1 MTLSSVSPDNTG
13 IAPANPVQ
21 SANELAFRTLIA
33 NAINA
38 SNTVVNGNTLVIDT
52 IQTTNYIRNF
62 DVAQLSTS
70 ANTIVILANAVIA
83 WNNSG
88 LGTQVTG
95 WPAKT
100 FNTSSNPVEMANNF
114 VGYLW
119 IIWDGASVKDYA
131 ITGRLA
137 PPTPNYSLL
146 GFYTI
151 DGSGV
156 VSITYLL
163 ERFYEKTNSVWTY
176 PQYFNDGILGSD
188 KYPINY
194 LDAGDITRINTT
206 QISAPYFAG
215 KNSLNTGDIDISTA
229 QTVDIATVGA
239 NGMGQTANQTGT
251 ITVNSGTATV
261 TGTGTSFTTVF
272 NVGDVITT
280 SGNQSRRIT
289 IVTSNT
295 ALTVES
301 NWGSNETGVTFRR
314 GGRAPYTEY
323 YLHASENGNIA
334 RYFLSERLT
343 NPDLATGYT
352 RFRHTGW
359 VVLLDS
365 SSNIFIAYKSSDYS
379 KTTDNLAAYATRAW
393 VNFDGNTAAN
403 VSGTYS
409 QSGTTVTVTVPNHN
423 HKAGHGIYASI
434 TSGAAGSEYRRVASV
449 VDANT
454 FTYGATS
461 SLTTSGN
468 ITLNRRAIKAS
479 GNIANVTGGINTGLY
494 IINLLNSMPDA
505 NYCVHANATSNA
517 HPFGLIACEMSEEP
531 ANGGARGVNRLA
543 VYTGDNNSDL
553 GVNASNIS
561 VIVTR

>member
-1 MTLSSVSPDNTG
+1 MTLTNVSPDNTG

-21 SANELAFRTLIA
+21 SGNELAFRSLVSA
-33 NAINA
+33 AINA
-38 SNTVVNGNTLVIDT
+38 SNTVVNGNSLVIDT

-62 DVAQLSTS
+62 DVAQLSVS

-83 WNNSG
+83 WNNT
-88 LGTQVTG
+88 TQLEVTG

-100 FNTSSNPVEMANNF
+100 FNTSSNPTEMANNF

-151 DGSGV
+151 NGAGV
-156 VSITYLL
+156 VTITYLL

-194 LDAGDITRINTT
+194 LDAGNITRTNTT

-215 KNSLNTGDIDISTA
+215 KNSLNSGDIDISTA

-239 NGMGQTANQTGT
+239 NGIGQTANQTGT

-301 NWGSNETGVTFRR
+301 NWGSNETGVTFKR
-314 GGRAPYTEY
+314 GGRAPNTEY

-359 VVLLDS
+359 VVPLDA
-365 SSNIFIAYKSSDYS
+365 SSNILVPYKLSDYS
-379 KTTDNLAAYATRAW
+379 KTTDNLINYSIRAW
-393 VNFDGNTAAN
+393 VVFDGTTAAN

-409 QSGTTVTVTVPNHN
+409 QSGFTVTVTVANHG
-423 HKAGHGIYASI
+423 HKVGHVMYNING
-434 TSGAAGSEYRRVASV
+434 SGTMVPGVYTVTAVT
-449 VDANT
+449 DANT
-454 FTYGATS
+454 FTYTAGT
-461 SLTTSGN
+461 SLTTSGTC
-468 ITLNRRAIKAS
+468 TLQRRAIRAS
-479 GNIANVTGGINTGLY
+479 GNVANVPYVTTGDY
-494 IINLLNSMPDA
+494 IVNFTNAMPDI
-505 NYCVHANATSNA
+505 NYVPVAVISGIGALQIGTSVHVTGAGGTEVAPTTNSFRVVTSNFFNA
-517 HPFGLIACEMSEEP
+517 VRVETKYV
-531 ANGGARGVNRLA
+531 NVGVIR
-543 VYTGDNNSDL
+543 
-553 GVNASNIS
+553 
-561 VIVTR
+561 

>member
-21 SANELAFRTLIA
+21 SANELAFRSLVSA
-33 NAINA
+33 AINA

-52 IQTTNYIRNF
+52 IQRTNYIRNF
-62 DVAQLSTS
+62 DVAQLSVS

-83 WNNSG
+83 WNNTTE
-88 LGTQVTG
+88 LEVTG

-379 KTTDNLAAYATRAW
+379 KTTDNLVAYATRAW
-393 VNFDGNTAAN
+393 VNFDGTTAAN

-409 QSGTTVTVTVPNHN
+409 QSGFTVTVTVANHG
-423 HKAGHGIYASI
+423 HKVGHVVQSDI
-434 TSGAAGSEYRRVASV
+434 TSGTGVDGTYTVTAVT
-449 VDANT
+449 DANT
-454 FTYGATS
+454 FTYTAGT

-468 ITLNRRAIKAS
+468 ITLNRRAIRAS
-479 GNIANVTGGINTGLY
+479 GNVANVAYVAAGDY
-494 IINLLNSMPDA
+494 IINKINAMPDTNYLVKGTVAVVGSYTACIYPHLTGVGGTEVAPSTNSFRIVVA
-505 NYCVHANATSNA
+505 NPGT
-517 HPFGLIACEMSEEP
+517 
-531 ANGGARGVNRLA
+531 
-543 VYTGDNNSDL
+543 
-553 GVNASNIS
+553 
-561 VIVTR
+561 VTRLDAKYINVEVTR